1 VTTPAG
7 IYEERHRRWIAV
19 LTVAITLLFFFV
31 IRALVITMLMAA
43 IGAALA
49 TPLYDGLHARLGRLG
64 LRRPDTAA
72 AILTLL
78 AVLLLILAPLASLLG
93 IVADQAIGVSQRA
106 VPWIQAQAARPDALD
121 DLVHRVPLL
130 EGLLPYKARI
140 LEKLGELASALG
152 GFLARQLAAVT
163 RGAVTFVFHLFVM
176 LYAMFFFL
184 RDGRALLAHLRRFSP
199 LPAED
204 KQRLLDKFVSVSR
217 ATIKGTLVIGLV
229 QGTLGGLA
237 IWAAGIAAPVFWG
250 AMIVVLSIIPGL
262 GSAIVWVPGALYLAL
277 SGRAGTT
284 VAFVLWFVLVVGVV
298 DNFLRPRLVGKDT
311 KMPDLL
317 ILLSTLGGIAV
328 FGPVGLLVGPIIA
341 ALFLTIWD
349 MYGVA
354 FQRGGAAPAG

>member
-1 VTTPAG
+1 
-7 IYEERHRRWIAV
+7 
-19 LTVAITLLFFFV
+19 
-31 IRALVITMLMAA
+31 
-43 IGAALA
+43 
-49 TPLYDGLHARLGRLG
+49 
-64 LRRPDTAA
+64 
-72 AILTLL
+72 
-78 AVLLLILAPLASLLG
+78 
-93 IVADQAIGVSQRA
+93 
-106 VPWIQAQAARPDALD
+106 
-121 DLVHRVPLL
+121 VPLL

-284 VAFVLWFVLVVGVV
+284 VAFALWFVLVVGVV

-341 ALFLTIWD
+341 ALF
-349 MYGVA
+349 VSA
-354 FQRGGAAPAG
+354 AAPARPAAPSASSSAATRPTHPRASCPWPPRASLRLRQPRRRRVGARSGPAT